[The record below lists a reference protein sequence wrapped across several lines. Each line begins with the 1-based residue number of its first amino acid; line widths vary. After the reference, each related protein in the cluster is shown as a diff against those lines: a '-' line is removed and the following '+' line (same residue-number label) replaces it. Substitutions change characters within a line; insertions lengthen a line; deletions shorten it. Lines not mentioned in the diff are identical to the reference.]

1 MKDIEEARYD
11 LRPSW
16 LPNRAAPG
24 VKRRTFLGAAA
35 AMSALARP
43 SLAQPAK
50 VLRFVPE
57 SDVAVTDPIWTT
69 ATVTRNHGYLVF
81 DTLYGQ
87 DAQYNIQ
94 PQMVAGHTVEDDGK
108 LWRLTLREGLRFH
121 DGEPV
126 RARDVVPSVRRFAA
140 RDAFGRALMEAT
152 DELSAVSDR
161 VVQFRLKRP
170 FPLLP
175 AALGKTGTS
184 MPCIMPERL
193 AKTDPNKQV
202 TEMVG
207 SGPFSFRADERIA
220 GALTVYDNFAGY
232 VPRPDGPATFT
243 AGPKRAVFDR
253 IEWRVIPDPSTAAN
267 ALGAGEVDWWQ
278 NPTPDLLSVLRSKAG
293 LKLEVLD
300 PAGGIGCLRF
310 NHLFPPFDNP
320 AIRRALLG
328 AIDQTEFMTAVA
340 GDERSL
346 WKNHVGVFSPDTPM
360 ATMEGTDILVGKRDF
375 AAVKRDLVEA
385 GYKGERVVMLDPTD
399 YPSTHA
405 LALVAADAFQKCGLN
420 VDLLAM
426 DWGTLV
432 QRRASRQPPDKG
444 GWNVFFTYLNG
455 TNNFDPASQL
465 GIRGNGD
472 QAWFGWPN
480 SPRLE
485 DLRTQWFATSDVTDQ
500 RAICAEIQRQFF
512 VDVPYL
518 PLGVYYDTTAY
529 RRLTGVRNGFAQFYD
544 VKPA

>member
-1 MKDIEEARYD
+1 M
-11 LRPSW
+11 
-16 LPNRAAPG
+16 
-24 VKRRTFLGAAA
+24 RRRDFLAAA
-35 AMSALARP
+35 AAASTLARP
-43 SLAQPAK
+43 AVAQPAR

-57 SDVAVTDPIWTT
+57 ADVAVIDPIWTT

-87 DAQYNIQ
+87 TAGYDFQ
-94 PQMVAGHTVEDDGK
+94 PQMVEGHTVEADGR

-126 RARDVVPSVRRFAA
+126 LARDAVASIRRFAA
-140 RDAFGRALMEAT
+140 RDAFGRALMDAT
-152 DELSAVSDR
+152 DELSTASDR
-161 VVQFRLKRP
+161 VIQFRLKRP

-193 AKTDPNKQV
+193 AKTDPNTQV

-207 SGPFSFRADERIA
+207 SGPFRFKADERVA
-220 GALTVYDNFAGY
+220 GALTVYERFPGY
-232 VPRPDGPATFT
+232 VPREGGDATFT
-243 AGPKRAVFDR
+243 AGPKRAHLDR
-253 IEWRVIPDPSTAAN
+253 IEWRIMPDPSTAAA
-267 ALGAGEVDWWQ
+267 ALQNGEVDWWQ
-278 NPTPDLLSVLRSKAG
+278 NPTPDLQG
-293 LKLEVLD
+293 LLKRRGDIKLEVLD

-310 NHLFPPFDNP
+310 NHLHPPFDNP

-340 GDERSL
+340 GDERTL
-346 WKNHVGVFSPDTPM
+346 WKDHVGVFSPDAPM
-360 ATMEGTDILVGKRDF
+360 ATREGTEALVGRRDF
-375 AAVKRDLVEA
+375 AAVKRALIEA

-399 YPSTHA
+399 YPATHP
-405 LALVAADAFQKCGLN
+405 LALVAADAFQKCGIN
-420 VDLLAM
+420 VDLVST

-432 QRRASRQPPDKG
+432 QRRASRQPPERG
-444 GWNVFFTYLNG
+444 GWSTFVTYLNG
-455 TNNFDPASQL
+455 TNNFDPAGQL

-472 QAWFGWPN
+472 QAWFGWPRA
-480 SPRLE
+480 PRLE
-485 DLRTQWFATSDVTDQ
+485 ELRAQWFAAADTASQ
-500 RAICAEIQRQFF
+500 KAICTEIQRQFF

-518 PLGVYYDTTAY
+518 PLGAYYETTAY

-544 VKPA
+544 VRPA